1 MTFDSNS
8 PEFRWA
14 DVQVVVLGRTITRI
28 RGVKFSVKREKEYLM
43 ARGEDPHAIQYGNKT
58 PEGELT
64 LLQSEVEAL
73 QKLLAPY
80 EDLTDL
86 PPFDITVSFV
96 RASEPEKIAT
106 YRLIGAEFTEDNR
119 ELKQGDKFM
128 EITLPIM
135 YLRRLAA

>member
-8 PEFRWA
+8 PEYRWA
-14 DVQVVVLGRTITRI
+14 DVQIVMLGRILTRV
-28 RGVKFSVKREKEYLM
+28 RGVKFSIKREKEYLT
-43 ARGEDPHAIQYGNKT
+43 ARGDDPHAIQHGNRT

-73 QKLLAPY
+73 QAGLEPE

-86 PPFDITVSFV
+86 SAFDITVSFV
-96 RASEPEKIAT
+96 RKNNPTQIVT
-106 YRLIGAEFTEDNR
+106 YILKGVEFTEDNR
-119 ELKQGDKFM
+119 ESKQGDKFM

-135 YLRRLAA
+135 YLRREAA

>member
-1 MTFDSNS
+1 MTFDSKS
-8 PEFRWA
+8 TEYRWA
-14 DVQVVVLGRTITRI
+14 DVQIVMLGRILTRV

-73 QKLLAPY
+73 KLLLSPE

-96 RASEPEKIAT
+96 RNSAPGKIAT
-106 YRLIGAEFTEDNR
+106 YMLKGVEFTEDNR